1 MGFTVS
7 YNYGD
12 DVKNIITQMLCVA
25 FRPIL
30 VPVMAMGHRTQKDDE
45 GSSRQE
51 ESYPNLK

>member
-1 MGFTVS
+1 MNSCMGFTVS

-30 VPVMAMGHRTQKDDE
+30 VPVMAMGH
-45 GSSRQE
+45 
-51 ESYPNLK
+51 

>member
-1 MGFTVS
+1 MKSYMGFTVS

-30 VPVMAMGHRTQKDDE
+30 VPVMAMGH
-45 GSSRQE
+45 
-51 ESYPNLK
+51 